1 MKRVLA
7 VILMLGMLL
16 TGCGASPARK
26 EKKSSAK
33 PGVYAAAAGLDPTA
47 ELLRVDGRSVTAGQ
61 YLYWLADACGRI
73 EKYYGGKADWAAQRN
88 GRTLSQCASDQALD
102 AVKFYAEVRIWA
114 KRYGCKL
121 TAADR
126 TAAAEKAKRRGAALK
141 LEESTAYQ
149 FCEDYCLYGKL
160 YREFCTKGSRLY
172 PAQAALNKFASDKKL
187 TAQNVWPAY
196 FDALLEQA
204 AGGASVQKSAAYQKL
219 NAEKFYQKLSA
230 ARTKTARA
238 ASQKKKKQ
246 PQKKG
251 GGARTVLGK
260 MLNSVAV
267 LIKN

>member
-26 EKKSSAK
+26 VKKPSAK
-33 PGVYAAAAGLDPTA
+33 PGVYATAAGLDPA
-47 ELLRVDGRSVTAGQ
+47 AGLLCVDGQKVTAGQ

-73 EKYYGGKADWAAQRN
+73 EKYYGGKADWSSQRN
-88 GRTLSQCASDQALD
+88 GRTLSQCASDQALS

-141 LEESTAYQ
+141 LERSTAYQ

-160 YREFCTKGSRLY
+160 YREFCTRDSRLY
-172 PAQAALNKFASDKKL
+172 PPRAALDKFASEKKL
-187 TAQNVWPAY
+187 TAENVWPAY
-196 FDALLEQA
+196 FDALLERA
-204 AGGASVQKSAAYQKL
+204 AGRASVQR
-219 NAEKFYQKLSA
+219 
-230 ARTKTARA
+230 ARR
-238 ASQKKKKQ
+238 
-246 PQKKG
+246 
-251 GGARTVLGK
+251 
-260 MLNSVAV
+260 
-267 LIKN
+267 IKN